1 MCLSVPAK
9 ILSINGDRARVSLG
23 GAEYNAALNLVDDVI
38 VGDYVLLHSG
48 FAIQKIDEEEAMETM
63 RLLNEV
69 LEKEKE
75 DENETGHGRDVN

>member
-9 ILSINGDRARVSLG
+9 ILSIKGDKARVSLG
-23 GAEYNAALNLVDDVI
+23 GAEYNAALNLVDNVK

-48 FAIQKIDEEEAMETM
+48 FAIQKINEEEALETM

-69 LEKEKE
+69 IEKEKE
-75 DENETGHGRDVN
+75 DE

>member
-9 ILSINGDRARVSLG
+9 ILSIEGDKARVSLG
-23 GAEYNAALNLVDDVI
+23 GAEYNAALNLVDNVN

-48 FAIQKIDEEEAMETM
+48 FAIQKINEEEAMETM

-69 LEKEKE
+69 IEKEKE
-75 DENETGHGRDVN
+75 NE

>member
-9 ILSINGDRARVSLG
+9 ILSIDGNKARVSLG
-23 GAEYNAALNLVDDVI
+23 GAEYNAALNLVDDVK

-48 FAIQKIDEEEAMETM
+48 FAIQKIDEDEAMETM

-69 LEKEKE
+69 IEKEKGE
-75 DENETGHGRDVN
+75 EN